1 MTPTGRLQLKD
12 ASGRP
17 AGEAERTPE
26 TDPSDRN
33 AGDAERLH
41 VKAVSPGYTGDERG
55 RPPRDAT
62 ASPAVPPS
70 LSPELVSRFHALVDE
85 VTDELM
91 QDRGLDR
98 RACRADAIALLV
110 ATSALL
116 DDAPPEHGESPLMY
130 LLLEEQQR
138 AAAVLDRAG
147 THRPALTFMKV

>member
-17 AGEAERTPE
+17 AGEAERSRE

-33 AGDAERLH
+33 TGEAERLH
-41 VKAVSPGYTGDERG
+41 VKAVSPGHTGDERG

-62 ASPAVPPS
+62 ASPAAPPS

-98 RACRADAIALLV
+98 RACRADAIAMLV
-110 ATSALL
+110 ATSELL
-116 DDAPPEHGESPLMY
+116 DDGPPEHGESPLMY

-138 AAAVLDRAG
+138 SAAVLDRVAA
-147 THRPALTFMKV
+147 HRPALTFMKV